1 MGYFDLYKKK
11 LQLNGGNIT
20 SSILADSKELVIR
33 KFKDDPS
40 YREGK
45 LHSLNQEISDIPIRL
60 INISKSVNEKKFK
73 LLPDTI
79 IHEGDYISYDTD
91 KIFLITEFEDNDISP
106 MVKGIRCNQTLN
118 LQGWDKPIPC
128 WGTNTS
134 YGVKGEVDNNYF
146 TTTDG
151 KIQFKV
157 QKNKFTDI
165 IDKGFR
171 FIFNHDKRYVYSV
184 VEVENVLISNIYT
197 ITMKDTE
204 YDSVN
209 DDLINNIAYN
219 PQLDT
224 IEPPTNP
231 NPPPTYS
238 YNVMADNGDLS
249 LKRYNSNT
257 FRIIDGYGNPVST
270 VWEITIDYNG
280 IPKDAIQIKDIGDS
294 HIKLINTKGYHANDL
309 LITFK
314 RNQNLLTAKIRMVN

>member
-11 LQLNGGNIT
+11 LKLNGGNIT

-134 YGVKGEVDNNYF
+134 YGVKGKIENNYF
-146 TTTDG
+146 ALTDG

-157 QKNKFTDI
+157 QKNKYTDM
-165 IDKGFR
+165 IDKGIR
-171 FIFNHDKRYVYSV
+171 FVFNNSKKLVYEV
-184 VEVENVLISNIYT
+184 VEVENVLNSNIYT
-197 ITMKDTE
+197 ITVEKDE
-204 YDSVN
+204 FDYR
-209 DDLINNIAYN
+209 DDLKNNIAYN
-219 PQLDT
+219 PSLEVE
-224 IEPPTNP
+224 EPDNP

-249 LKRYNSNT
+249 LKRYNANT
-257 FRIIDGYGNPVST
+257 FRIIDSYGNPVST
-270 VWEITIDYNG
+270 VWEITIDYND
-280 IPKDAIQIKDIGDS
+280 IPKEYIEVKDKGNNY
-294 HIKLINTKGYHANDL
+294 IKLINTKGYHANDL
-309 LITFK
+309 LINFK